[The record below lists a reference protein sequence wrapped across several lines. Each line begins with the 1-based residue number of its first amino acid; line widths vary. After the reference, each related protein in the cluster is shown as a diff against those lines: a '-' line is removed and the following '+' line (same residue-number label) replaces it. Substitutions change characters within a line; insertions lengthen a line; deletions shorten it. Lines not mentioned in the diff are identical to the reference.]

1 MMPLGAFDLP
11 THYSIL
17 CNNSPLGLGDRLAL
31 STFGLGETQGAGMDR
46 TCDQVNKIFFLH
58 IFPLCN
64 YFFWHLVGEQTPHW
78 C

>member
-58 IFPLCN
+58 IFHSVITS
-64 YFFWHLVGEQTPHW
+64 FGI
-78 C
+78 